1 MTDRNKSLRPE
12 IVTRKKI
19 AIIGTGAMGSV
30 YAVHMAEAGHEVW
43 TIDAWPDHVRAI
55 QEDGLRLEGIS
66 GDRTITTV
74 NATTDVAVAGE
85 CDLYIIATKAS
96 GVGEAASAVAEVMR
110 PQSLVLTIQ
119 NGLGAGDRIANHM
132 PSDNV
137 LLGVADGFGA
147 SLRGPGH
154 AHHNA
159 MKLIRL
165 GEMKGGITDRLVEL
179 ESLWQ
184 QAGFNARAFG
194 DITQLIWEKF
204 VCNVTLSA
212 PCTAFDC
219 TVGELMADDAAWQI
233 ALACAREAYQ
243 CGLAEGVKFS
253 FEDPERYVTDF
264 ASLMPHASPSLRL
277 DHQAEKPSEIDAI
290 NGMVSVIGK
299 RHGIATPHNQTLSAI
314 VRAREATFSGQ
325 S

>member
-1 MTDRNKSLRPE
+1 MTAVSANLARQ
-12 IVTRKKI
+12 KI

-43 TIDAWPDHVRAI
+43 AIDGWPEHVSAI
-55 QEDGLRLEGIS
+55 QQNGLRLEGIS
-66 GDRTITTV
+66 GDRTLTSIR
-74 NATTDVAVAGE
+74 ATSTLAEADA

-96 GVGEAASAVAEVMR
+96 GVGDAARQVGQVMK
-110 PQSLVLTIQ
+110 PDSLVLTIQ
-119 NGLGAGDRIANHM
+119 NGLGAGERIAAHM
-132 PSDNV
+132 PVDNV

-165 GEMKGGITDRLVEL
+165 GEMSGGMTDRLSKL
-179 ESLWQ
+179 ETLWQ
-184 QAGFNARAFG
+184 GAGFNARAFA

-204 VCNVTLSA
+204 ICNVTLSA
-212 PCTAFDC
+212 PCTTFDC
-219 TVGELMADDAAWQI
+219 NVGELMNNEAAWQI
-233 ALACAREAYQ
+233 ALACAFEAYQ
-243 CGLAEGVKFS
+243 CGLAEGVAFS
-253 FEDPERYVTDF
+253 FNDPVAYVTDF

-277 DHQAEKPSEIDAI
+277 DHMARRPSEIDAI
-290 NGMVSVIGK
+290 NGMVPVIGA

-314 VRAREATFSGQ
+314 VRAREAAFQ
-325 S
+325 RP

>member
-1 MTDRNKSLRPE
+1 MTAVSANLARQ
-12 IVTRKKI
+12 KI

-43 TIDAWPDHVRAI
+43 AIDGWPEHVSAI
-55 QEDGLRLEGIS
+55 QQGGLRLEGIS
-66 GDRTITTV
+66 GDRTLTSIR
-74 NATTDVAVAGE
+74 ATTTLAEADA

-96 GVGEAASAVAEVMR
+96 GVGDAARQVGQVMK
-110 PQSLVLTIQ
+110 PESLVLTIQ
-119 NGLGAGDRIANHM
+119 NGLGAGERIAAHM
-132 PSDNV
+132 PVDNV

-165 GEMKGGITDRLVEL
+165 GEMSGGMTDRLSKL
-179 ESLWQ
+179 ETLWQ
-184 QAGFNARAFG
+184 GAGFNARAFA

-204 VCNVTLSA
+204 ICNVTLSA
-212 PCTAFDC
+212 PCTTFDC
-219 TVGELMADDAAWQI
+219 NVGELMNNEAAWQI
-233 ALACAREAYQ
+233 ALACAFEAYQ
-243 CGLAEGVKFS
+243 CGLAEGVAFS
-253 FEDPERYVTDF
+253 FNDPVAYVTDF

-277 DHQAEKPSEIDAI
+277 DHMARRPSEIDAI
-290 NGMVSVIGK
+290 NGMVPVIGA

-314 VRAREATFSGQ
+314 VRAREAAFQ
-325 S
+325 RP